1 MNKIKVLWQKRRE
14 HMIERDS
21 ETNKKGRGKGNRRG
35 KAKVKLQDIM
45 ISLFDIVKND
55 EVPEC
60 EKEFAEDQRNCKKND
75 NWKYRRE
82 DHKE

>member
-1 MNKIKVLWQKRRE
+1 
-14 HMIERDS
+14 MIERDS

-60 EKEFAEDQRNCKKND
+60 EKEFVEDQRMGRKMVIGNIDVTATKN
-75 NWKYRRE
+75 NEK
-82 DHKE
+82 